1 MKCFCRSDDGRIAI
15 ERPTGWGT
23 YDFQCPNCS
32 RWVRKGLITK
42 EQRIAFALK
51 QIRGQTI
58 VQPRFYGGATLRRSR
73 QGAESFGA
81 EIDGEKLMVS
91 SSNFDDGSMIVSV
104 GTTDFNNYG
113 DSDFM
118 EMMINKDGKIDYF
131 TLPTGK
137 DDYQRMY
144 KIKPSHYGRMKTQNE
159 TNESAGGDFIRTD
172 GDGKY
177 GTSFGAELSH
187 EDKATR
193 IYEDIQQNINNP
205 ETVRFYYELFYGEPP
220 AEDYEGDMALDV
232 IEAVQQNLNGKEFVD
247 YMYGEMYNA
256 ESFGA
261 ESDRDDTEYLEAMQG
276 LITNFEDSFCP
287 SCSWGLDKHTIVNF
301 NGMPFAYCEKGDS
314 PYMNAE
320 SFGAE
325 LLDYPHPMSDR
336 QKHRISKLGGRI
348 EKSMNRSD
356 ASRYIKSLM
365 ADPLHAETQALDCST
380 CQGWGWNEDLNMV
393 CDADGCIG
401 GWVVPK
407 KPSLL
412 ERGLELGAGVGMG
425 MASVAIVF
433 GLLGGTVGL
442 AAEELKK
449 RRD

>member
-1 MKCFCRSDDGRIAI
+1 
-15 ERPTGWGT
+15 
-23 YDFQCPNCS
+23 
-32 RWVRKGLITK
+32 
-42 EQRIAFALK
+42 
-51 QIRGQTI
+51 
-58 VQPRFYGGATLRRSR
+58 
-73 QGAESFGA
+73 
-81 EIDGEKLMVS
+81 
-91 SSNFDDGSMIVSV
+91 
-104 GTTDFNNYG
+104 
-113 DSDFM
+113 
-118 EMMINKDGKIDYF
+118 
-131 TLPTGK
+131 
-137 DDYQRMY
+137 
-144 KIKPSHYGRMKTQNE
+144 
-159 TNESAGGDFIRTD
+159 
-172 GDGKY
+172 
-177 GTSFGAELSH
+177 
-187 EDKATR
+187 
-193 IYEDIQQNINNP
+193 
-205 ETVRFYYELFYGEPP
+205 
-220 AEDYEGDMALDV
+220 
-232 IEAVQQNLNGKEFVD
+232 
-247 YMYGEMYNA
+247 
-256 ESFGA
+256 
-261 ESDRDDTEYLEAMQG
+261 
-276 LITNFEDSFCP
+276 
-287 SCSWGLDKHTIVNF
+287 LDKHTIVNF